1 MLNDWD
7 GPRDSKDKKMAHVF
21 EGNPD
26 GRQADTAIA
35 VSRFRPR
42 YRALTD
48 DEKKLHDE
56 LKAKADELD
65 RMFAQVKDGR
75 YKSLAITSLEQSI
88 MWIVKEL
95 TS

>member
-1 MLNDWD
+1 
-7 GPRDSKDKKMAHVF
+7 MAHVY
-21 EGNPD
+21 EGKPD
-26 GRQADTAIA
+26 ARQADTAIQ

-65 RMFAQVKDGR
+65 HMFAQVKDGR